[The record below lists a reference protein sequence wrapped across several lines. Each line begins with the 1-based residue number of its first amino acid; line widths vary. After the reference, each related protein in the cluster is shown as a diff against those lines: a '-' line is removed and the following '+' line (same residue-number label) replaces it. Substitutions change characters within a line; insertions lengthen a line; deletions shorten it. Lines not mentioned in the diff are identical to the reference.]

1 MASVTASGVG
11 SGLDINSI
19 VSQLVQAER
28 APQETR
34 LASKEA
40 LIQARLSAFGSLK
53 SSLTTFQ
60 NSLSALKNVDT
71 FTKRS
76 ASSSDNAV
84 FTATTTAAAAAGT
97 YSVKVEQLAAKH
109 TIASKAYTDSATVVG
124 SGVLSFSQNGETFS
138 VTIADGEDSLAA
150 IRDAVNGASDNTG
163 VAASIVTDQDGA
175 HLVFSSSKT
184 GLANAITVDV
194 SPSDTDTGNLN
205 DLAYISG
212 NFALTEKAEAK
223 DSIVV
228 VDGFTLSS
236 ASLKFEGMIEGI
248 TIDIKAA
255 KPGENLSLTVKH
267 DTAAVKKSIEG
278 FVTGYNTLMT
288 TLNDLTAYN
297 PEANTAGLLQGDS
310 ATRSVANRIRQ
321 EMGTLVSGLDV
332 DLDSLA
338 ELGITTIEK
347 GKLKLDATKLTSV
360 LDTDFA
366 NVAGVF
372 AGENGYATRLD
383 TLIGNT
389 TAGGGILDNRTAG
402 LKQQVERIAD
412 QRETLT
418 RRVASIE
425 ARYLAQFSA
434 LDTLLGQLNATGT
447 FLTQQLDNLPGSVF
461 KK

>member
-109 TIASKAYTDSATVVG
+109 TIASKAFTDSATVVG

-383 TLIGNT
+383 TLIGNI

>member
-1 MASVTASGVG
+1 MASVTASGIG

-19 VSQLVQAER
+19 VTQLVQAER

-60 NSLSALKNVDT
+60 NSLSALKNADT

-76 ASSSDNAV
+76 ATSSDTAV

-97 YSVKVEQLAAKH
+97 YTVKVEQLAAKH
-109 TIASKAYTDSATVVG
+109 TIASKAYADSDAVVG
-124 SGVLSFSQNGETFS
+124 SGVLNFSQNGKSFS
-138 VTIADGEDSLAA
+138 VTIADGQDSLSA

-163 VAASIVTDQDGA
+163 VAASIVTDSEGA

-184 GLANAITVDV
+184 GLANGITVDAQ
-194 SPSDTDTGNLN
+194 PSASDTGNLS
-205 DLAYISG
+205 DLSYIAG
-212 NFALTEKAEAK
+212 NFAMTEKAEAK

-228 VDGFTLSS
+228 VDGFTLNS

-248 TIDIKAA
+248 TIDIKTA

-267 DTAAVKKSIEG
+267 ATAAVKKSIEG
-278 FVTGYNTLMT
+278 FVSGYNTLMT

-372 AGENGYATRLD
+372 TGENGYATRLD
-383 TLIGNT
+383 TLIGNI

>member
-76 ASSSDNAV
+76 ATSSDNAV

-383 TLIGNT
+383 TLIGNI

-412 QRETLT
+412 QREILT